1 MIEKQCAALPVRRH
15 SGKTEVLLVTS
26 RETRR
31 WVIPKGWPINGLTH
45 AESAARE
52 ALEEAGIEG
61 KIGDLPVG
69 NFHYGKRRKDGTV
82 VPCSVDVYRLDVGTE
97 HADWHESHQ
106 RERKWVDA
114 VAAARLV
121 AEPELAELI
130 RTIAGEQLGYQSGN
144 FIDPGEIKSDRYNAW
159 AFEFQR

>member
-1 MIEKQCAALPVRRH
+1 MIEKQCAALPVRRQ

-31 WVIPKGWPINGLTH
+31 WVIPKGWPVSGLTN
-45 AESAARE
+45 AQSAARE

-69 NFHYGKRRKDGTV
+69 TFRYGKRRKDGTI

-97 HADWHESHQ
+97 HADWRESHQ
-106 RERKWVDA
+106 RERQWVEP
-114 VAAARLV
+114 VTAAKLV
-121 AEPELAELI
+121 AEPELAALI
-130 RTIAGEQLGYQSGN
+130 RTIAE
-144 FIDPGEIKSDRYNAW
+144 
-159 AFEFQR
+159 